1 MAPGCGGGSNSK
13 IAYSYELLPA
23 CRMPSF
29 RRHRPVYTTGFEA
42 EPVTKLIPLWL
53 IVRDESHRLSL
64 GGLVSTSARLR
75 FTGSVQHENVLL
87 IEDFS
92 ANG

>member
-1 MAPGCGGGSNSK
+1 
-13 IAYSYELLPA
+13 
-23 CRMPSF
+23 MPSF

-64 GGLVSTSARLR
+64 GGLVSISAA
-75 FTGSVQHENVLL
+75 E
-87 IEDFS
+87 
-92 ANG
+92 